1 MQFFQLIR
9 AALSARPRL
18 TAYGGGSSFEPILQA
33 FHQEDFIAL
42 VQQLLGKCMQ
52 LQRLQ
57 HVDGFPGSANKLPS
71 KISRS
76 LNVLILTKAK
86 TCGFVPQCV
95 PMSTVKSIVCPTLL
109 VRRFVTE
116 HAPFFTETCIDG
128 SHPLVWTQ
136 YHDAYKDIFE
146 NRLSR
151 ILQQLD
157 VEQHDFASFCDW
169 LKVNADIF
177 EDDTEGLYPF
187 LSSITASLE
196 PCLQIWSERIEFN
209 LGSV

>member
-1 MQFFQLIR
+1 MDEIWVRKRKTCWRSHLEKIGAVFSADPSCSR
-9 AALSARPRL
+9 SARPRL
-18 TAYGGGSSFEPILQA
+18 TAYGGSSFEPILQA

-57 HVDGFPGSANKLPS
+57 HVDGFPGSANKLPP
-71 KISRS
+71 KICRS

-86 TCGFVPQCV
+86 TRGFVPQCV

-116 HAPFFTETCIDG
+116 HAP
-128 SHPLVWTQ
+128 
-136 YHDAYKDIFE
+136 YKDIFE